1 MLRLLL
7 TTRVGKERG
16 NGWLGRMALCVTGSA
31 SVRAQRPHPP
41 AIYGRFGAPRP
52 PTAKARLL
60 RAARPSSAR
69 QPRTFR
75 QPTDVPSRPASAGA
89 QRSRPP
95 KVDSLTA
102 QRKGRLV
109 SSLRKDELVN
119 ALFLR
124 LQCAGPT
131 EDLKRLARLAQGGV
145 RRAPEKLVAMVE
157 KEAEG
162 ILAELEE
169 KSPAQT
175 AVKARVPSRFSRA
188 LSPRGSARSNNAL
201 SASLS
206 RAQLRI
212 LEAVKAEEEAATA
225 AALLAADAGASG
237 TTARTSEVPSARN
250 APPEPVVVNVCGRN
264 IELQQFL
271 AEKIMVRGKS
281 DCANLRHMLITHDQA
296 KCGAITRQQF
306 EAFLHSVQV
315 FLAPAELA
323 KVFDTYGTSDG
334 LIDYTGLA
342 AALIPK
348 EYPKAR
354 NGWVKSIPD
363 QMMRAEA
370 ATAKAMH
377 LVGVTQQQY
386 DELVVS
392 PRRRRVSSKP
402 PVPTQGGS
410 TPSRAKSA
418 RDATST
424 LVPNAWSAL
433 SETTTPNAAGK
444 VDVVR
449 EQFLNKRGG
458 PAQLRRLFQF
468 LTKHNGKIYK
478 EELAETMLSM
488 GMSMSQLDA
497 VYGTC
502 RVSPTVAV
510 SLACH

>member
-1 MLRLLL
+1 
-7 TTRVGKERG
+7 
-16 NGWLGRMALCVTGSA
+16 MALCVTGSA
-31 SVRAQRPHPP
+31 SVRAQRPHAP

-52 PTAKARLL
+52 PTEKSRNL
-60 RAARPSSAR
+60 RAARPASAR

-89 QRSRPP
+89 QRSRPA
-95 KVDSLTA
+95 KAGSLTT

-124 LQCAGPT
+124 LQCGGPT
-131 EDLKRLARLAQGGV
+131 EDLQRLARLAQGGV
-145 RRAPEKLVAMVE
+145 RYVPEKLVALVE

-162 ILAELEE
+162 ILAELEV

-188 LSPRGSARSNNAL
+188 LSPRGSARSNNTL
-201 SASLS
+201 SASLNS
-206 RAQLRI
+206 AQLRI
-212 LEAVKAEEEAATA
+212 LEAVKAEEVA
-225 AALLAADAGASG
+225 AAAAAAAASLVADAG
-237 TTARTSEVPSARN
+237 TTARASEVPPATSARN
-250 APPEPVVVNVCGRN
+250 APPEPVAVNVCGRN

-271 AEKIMVRGKS
+271 AEKIMVIGKS
-281 DCANLRHMLITHDQA
+281 DCANVRHMLFTHDQA

-323 KVFDTYGTSDG
+323 KVFDAYGTSDG

-348 EYPKAR
+348 EYPPAH

-370 ATAKAMH
+370 ATAKPAH

-402 PVPTQGGS
+402 PVPTQGGRR

-424 LVPNAWSAL
+424 VVPNAWSSL
-433 SETTTPNAAGK
+433 SETTTPKAGK
-444 VDVVR
+444 IDLVR

-488 GMSMSQLDA
+488 GMSVSQLDA

-502 RVSPTVAV
+502 RRLGSQYVVLPNCCCVTCMPPMHARIVW
-510 SLACH
+510 L